1 MKKIFLSL
9 LFSMAV
15 IFVYADSGRY
25 KGDIN
30 ADGEITLSDMVKL
43 ASDMLN
49 NAAYNSAHDLNG
61 DKKIDDADLQ
71 ELANIILNNI
81 KSPQSGLDV
90 GIGDWGDGGEFG
102 GVVGAKHHV
111 TAAGGCFSI
120 SDIRLD
126 EEKGKY
132 YFNVDLSG
140 QDSKIYC
147 SAIINVKLPQNI
159 SFSLDGNSNPVVE
172 CNAEGL
178 ITNGHGIYGKPTLQK
193 DGSLRFIVFNSML
206 TDFNQAAGT
215 IAKVYVSSQETEG
228 IVTIL
233 PGELATSGNKGV
245 GSNVTKT
252 VEETF
257 DLKVINTHKITYI
270 VDGETY
276 KTVDMVFG
284 EPITPEAAPEKEGYT
299 FSGWSEIPATMPAH
313 DVTVT
318 GTFTVN
324 TYKLT
329 YLVDGEVYKIVD
341 MAFGATITPEAAPVK
356 EGYTFSGWSDIP
368 ATMPAHDITVTGTFT
383 VNTYKLTYLVDGEVY
398 KIVDMAF
405 GATITPEAAPAKDG
419 YTFSGWSDIPAT
431 MPAKDITVTGT
442 FTVNT
447 YKLTYL
453 VDGEIYKVVE
463 YAFGAT
469 ITPEAAPVKEGYTF
483 SGWSDIPATMPAHD
497 VTVTGTFAVN
507 TYKLTY
513 LVDGE
518 VYKVVEYAFGAT
530 ITPEAAPEKEGY
542 TFGGWSDI
550 PATMPAKNI
559 IVTGSFGTTANIYKI
574 TYIIDGEVYKI
585 VEVHFGET
593 ITPEAAPAKEGY
605 TFSGW
610 SDIPE
615 TMPAKNIIVTGAFT
629 ANIYKLTYLVDDE
642 VYKVV
647 EYAFGETITPEAA
660 PAKEGYTFSGWSDIP
675 ETMPAGDITV
685 TGTFTA
691 NIYKL
696 TYIVDDEVY
705 KVVEY
710 AFGETITP
718 EAAPQKEGYRFS
730 GWSEIPETMP
740 AEDITVTGY
749 FTRDTSVNGILSSD
763 KEVDIYDMNGRK
775 LYERIY
781 AKEALKRLPKGIYII
796 SGRKIYIK

>member
-356 EGYTFSGWSDIP
+356 E
-368 ATMPAHDITVTGTFT
+368 
-383 VNTYKLTYLVDGEVY
+383 
-398 KIVDMAF
+398 
-405 GATITPEAAPAKDG
+405 G

>member
-368 ATMPAHDITVTGTFT
+368 ATMPA
-383 VNTYKLTYLVDGEVY
+383 
-398 KIVDMAF
+398 
-405 GATITPEAAPAKDG
+405 
-419 YTFSGWSDIPAT
+419 
-431 MPAKDITVTGT
+431 KDITVTGT

-453 VDGEIYKVVE
+453 VDGEI
-463 YAFGAT
+463 
-469 ITPEAAPVKEGYTF
+469 
-483 SGWSDIPATMPAHD
+483 
-497 VTVTGTFAVN
+497 
-507 TYKLTY
+507 
-513 LVDGE
+513 
-518 VYKVVEYAFGAT
+518 YKVVEYAFGAT

>member
-341 MAFGATITPEAAPVK
+341 MAFGATITPEAAP
-356 EGYTFSGWSDIP
+356 
-368 ATMPAHDITVTGTFT
+368 
-383 VNTYKLTYLVDGEVY
+383 
-398 KIVDMAF
+398 
-405 GATITPEAAPAKDG
+405 AKDG

-453 VDGEIYKVVE
+453 VDGEI
-463 YAFGAT
+463 
-469 ITPEAAPVKEGYTF
+469 
-483 SGWSDIPATMPAHD
+483 
-497 VTVTGTFAVN
+497 
-507 TYKLTY
+507 
-513 LVDGE
+513 
-518 VYKVVEYAFGAT
+518 YKVVEYAFGAT